1 MWLFKMF
8 NFMVKLAVKHVIPF
22 FFYFGFWALNV
33 YNCVMI
39 PGLADEAVYRFYAAV
54 FFPVGIV
61 WGMKDAFVMY
71 FM

>member
-1 MWLFKMF
+1 MWLMRMF
-8 NFMVKLAVKHVIPF
+8 AFMFKLAKNYVVPF

-39 PGLADEAVYRFYAAV
+39 PGLEMEAVNRFWAAV

-61 WGMKDAFVMY
+61 WGMYDAFLM
-71 FM
+71 FF